1 MRVSVLWR
9 VLARHRRVV
18 ILAVVLLAAFLLM
31 TVQVRHDRA
40 VVSFVR
46 QAILFTASPFIKL
59 TAVTAGSVSH
69 VWQNYV
75 DLRGLRQENLR
86 LQREAGILQRRI
98 DQLEEQVLETQ
109 RLQGLLAMRDAWRA
123 EFVAARVVG
132 KDATNW
138 FKTILIDRG
147 SRAGMRRNLPVAAP
161 DGLVGRIVDVTPST
175 AKVQLITDPVSA
187 AGALMQRTRVTG
199 IVIGNLGAGLR
210 VRYLPLLADVV
221 VGDEVVTSGM
231 GGIFPKGIP
240 VGRVTAVERASGALF
255 QEAVLQPK
263 VDLGR
268 LEEVVVLMNSEQR
281 EGFETGSRQRQ

>member
-1 MRVSVLWR
+1 VSVFLR
-9 VLARHRRVV
+9 VLARHRRAV

-40 VVSFVR
+40 VVSLVR
-46 QAILFTASPFIKL
+46 QAILFTVSPFIKL
-59 TAVTAGSVSH
+59 TAVTVGSVSH

-109 RLQGLLAMRDAWRA
+109 RLQGLLAMREAWRA

-147 SRAGMRRNLPVAAP
+147 SRAGMRRNLPVVGP
-161 DGLVGRIVDVTPST
+161 DGLVGRIVEVTPST

-199 IVIGNLGAGLR
+199 IVVGNLGAGLR

-221 VGDEVVTSGM
+221 IGDEVVTSGM
-231 GGIFPKGIP
+231 GGVFPKGIP
-240 VGRVTAVERASGALF
+240 VGRVTAVERKSGALF
-255 QEAVLQPK
+255 QEADLEPK

-268 LEEVVVLMNSEQR
+268 LEEVVVLTNSEQR
-281 EGFETGSRQRQ
+281 DGFETGSRQQP

>member
-1 MRVSVLWR
+1 VSILWR
-9 VLARHRRVV
+9 ALARYRRAV

-40 VVSFVR
+40 VVSLVR
-46 QAILFTASPFIKL
+46 QAILFTVSPFIKL

-75 DLRGLRQENLR
+75 DLRGVRQENLR
-86 LQREAGILQRRI
+86 LQREGALLQRRI

-109 RLQGLLAMRDAWRA
+109 RLQGLLAMREAWRA

-147 SRAGMRRNLPVAAP
+147 SRAGMRRNLPVVGP
-161 DGLVGRIVDVTPST
+161 DGLVGRVVEVTPST
-175 AKVQLITDPVSA
+175 AKVQLITDPLSA

-199 IVIGNLGAGLR
+199 IVIGNLDAGLR

-231 GGIFPKGIP
+231 GGVFPKGIP
-240 VGRVTAVERASGALF
+240 VGRVTNVERKSGALF

-263 VDLGR
+263 VDLSR
-268 LEEVVVLMNSEQR
+268 LEEVVILMNSEAR
-281 EGFETGSRQRQ
+281 EGFETGSRQQP

>member
-1 MRVSVLWR
+1 VSIFWR
-9 VLARHRRVV
+9 VLARYRRAV
-18 ILAVVLLAAFLLM
+18 ILAIVLLAAFLLM

-59 TAVTAGSVSH
+59 TAVTVGSVSH
-69 VWQNYV
+69 VWHNYV

-132 KDATNW
+132 KDSTNW

-161 DGLVGRIVDVTPST
+161 EGLVGRIVDVTPST
-175 AKVQLITDPVSA
+175 AKVQLITDPVSV

-240 VGRVTAVERASGALF
+240 VGRVTAVERTSGALF

-281 EGFETGSRQRQ
+281 DGFETGGRQQQ